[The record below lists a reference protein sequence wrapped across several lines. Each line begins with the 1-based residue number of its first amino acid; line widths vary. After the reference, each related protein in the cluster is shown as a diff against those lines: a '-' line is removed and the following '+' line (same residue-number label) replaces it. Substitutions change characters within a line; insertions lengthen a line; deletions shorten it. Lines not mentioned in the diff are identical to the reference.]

1 MRAQSQLKGQSPSAA
16 SALVAAQSQVLLKIL
31 VRHFCLKQLDPS
43 ISPTSDTPCVDLVC
57 VQTLRVSCAPVDS
70 LRMNPVTFTYRL
82 INASV
87 GLGLLVQ
94 MVQR

>member
-1 MRAQSQLKGQSPSAA
+1 MRAQSQLKGQSPSSA
-16 SALVAAQSQVLLKIL
+16 SALVAAQSKVLLKIL

-43 ISPTSDTPCVDLVC
+43 ISPISDTPCVDLVC

-70 LRMNPVTFTYRL
+70 LRINPATFTCSL
-82 INASV
+82 INTWV

-94 MVQR
+94 MEQR

>member
-1 MRAQSQLKGQSPSAA
+1 MRAQSQLKGQLPSAA
-16 SALVAAQSQVLLKIL
+16 SALVAAQSKVLLKIL

-70 LRMNPVTFTYRL
+70 LRMNPATFTYRL
-82 INASV
+82 INAWV

-94 MVQR
+94 MEQR

>member
-31 VRHFCLKQLDPS
+31 VRHFYVRQLDPS
-43 ISPTSDTPCVDLVC
+43 LSLTSDTPYVDLVC

-82 INASV
+82 INAWV
-87 GLGLLVQ
+87 GLGFLVQ